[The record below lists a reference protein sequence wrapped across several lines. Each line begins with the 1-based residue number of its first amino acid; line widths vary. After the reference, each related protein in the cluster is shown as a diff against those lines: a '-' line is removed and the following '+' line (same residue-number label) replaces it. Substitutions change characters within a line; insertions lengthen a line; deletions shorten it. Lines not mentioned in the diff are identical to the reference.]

1 MTKLTLIADTAGERL
16 DAFLA
21 RSVEDLSR
29 SAAQKLLEKGA
40 VTLSGRPAKKN
51 EKTAEGMTVEVELPD
66 PEPIDVV
73 PQNIPLDVAYEDADV
88 IVINKPVGLVVHPA
102 PGHPDGTL
110 VNALLYH
117 CGDSLSG
124 INGQLRPGIVHRIDR
139 DTSGLIIA
147 AKNDKAHVALADQ
160 LQDHSLAR
168 VYEAVVHGNIRED
181 EGTVDAPIGRHPID
195 RKKMAIDRKDGR
207 RAVTHWTVLGRYPG
221 YTHIQ
226 CRLETGRTH
235 QIRVHMASI
244 GHPLVGDPVYGGN
257 RKSLPGLVGQCL
269 HARKLRF
276 VHPSTGELV
285 EVECPLPDWFER
297 VLRQINK

>member
-1 MTKLTLIADTAGERL
+1 MTVLTLKAENAGERL

-21 RSVEDLSR
+21 ENVEDLTR

-40 VTLSGRPAKKN
+40 VTANGKVLKKN
-51 EKTAEGMTVEVELPD
+51 DKTAPGMVVTVELPD
-66 PEPIDVV
+66 PQPVDVV
-73 PQNIPLDVAYEDADV
+73 PQNIPLDVVYEDEDV

-124 INGQLRPGIVHRIDR
+124 INGELRPGIVHRIDR

-147 AKNDKAHVALADQ
+147 AKNDRAHLALAEQ

-168 VYEAVVHGNIRED
+168 VYEAVVHGNFRED
-181 EGTVDAPIGRHPID
+181 EGTVDAPIGRHPVE

-207 RAVTHWTVLGRYPG
+207 RAVTHWTVLGRYNG
-221 YTHIQ
+221 YTHVQ

-257 RKSLPGLVGQCL
+257 RKSLPGLVGQAL

-276 VHPSTGELV
+276 VHPSTKELV
-285 EVECPLPDWFER
+285 EVECGLPEWFEK
-297 VLRQINK
+297 VLRQIDK